1 MVKNYLKIAIRN
13 LFKNKGIS
21 FINIFGLSAGMAV
34 TMLIGLWI
42 WNELSYDKYHA
53 NYDRIAQVWQRE
65 TAGEQSG
72 AYNAMPIPL
81 AAELRSSYPN
91 DFKQVVLA
99 SNGTHTVAFGDKKFT
114 SMGAFME
121 SGGPAL
127 FSLKILKGN
136 GETALKEP
144 ASVLLSATFAKSL
157 FGDKDPMDQLIKL
170 DNNSQLNVKVTGV
183 YDDLPDNTTF
193 AGTNYIMPWELF
205 VTKWDWVR
213 NSKDNWTFNSM
224 AVFVQLADHAD
235 IDKVSQKIKN
245 IKTLHAKPEPGFKVD
260 LFLHPMRKWHLYSA
274 FENGVNTGGQIRY
287 VRLFGIIGIFVLL
300 LACINFMNLSTAR
313 SEKRAKEVG
322 IRKAVGSMRGQLIWQ
337 FLSESVLVA
346 GFSFIL
352 SLLVV
357 LLVLPWFNQVADKH
371 LGILWSSP
379 VFWLCGIGFSLF
391 TGLLAG
397 SYPALYLSSFQ
408 PLKVLKG
415 TFRAGRFAAVPRK
428 TLIVVQFTVSIILI
442 IGTIVIYRQIQ
453 FAKDLPVGYTRDGLL
468 SIRMTT
474 PEIYSNYEVIRSELR
489 NSGAVTEVSES
500 QGPITDIWTSSGGF
514 EWKGRKPDQ
523 QQGFSVIG
531 AKFGYGKVV
540 DWRFIAGR
548 DFSMQFATDS
558 MGLILNEAAAKYMG
572 LEHPVGEIIR
582 KDSMQ
587 YHVLGVVKNMI
598 MASPYEPV
606 RPAIYYLLKEGG
618 NFINLRVNPE
628 VSTTK
633 ALASIEQ
640 VMKKYN
646 PAAPFEYQFADLEY
660 AKKFSEEER
669 IGQLS
674 TFFAVLAIM
683 ISCLG
688 LFGLATFL
696 AEQRTKEIGIRK
708 VMGASVFQLW
718 QMLSKDFVI
727 LVSISCCLAIPVAW
741 YCLHQWLMQYYYHT
755 TIVWEIFAVTGAGA
769 LLIALA
775 TVSYQAAKAAMANPV
790 KSLRAE

>member
-1 MVKNYLKIAIRN
+1 MIKNYLKIAIRN

-53 NYDRIAQVWQRE
+53 HYDRIAQVWQRE
-65 TAGEQSG
+65 TTGEQSD

-81 AAELRSSYPN
+81 AAALRSSYPN

-99 SNGTHTVAFGDKKFT
+99 SLGTHTVAFADKKFT

-121 SGGPAL
+121 SGAPAL
-127 FSLKILKGN
+127 FSLKILKGS

-144 ASVLLSATFAKSL
+144 GSMLLSASFARSL

-183 YDDLPDNTTF
+183 YADLPDNTTLS
-193 AGTNYIMPWELF
+193 GMNYIMPWELL

-213 NSKDNWTFNSM
+213 NAKDNWNFNSM
-224 AVFVQLADHAD
+224 RLFVQLADHAD
-235 IDKVSQKIKN
+235 IDNVSRKIKN
-245 IKTLHAKPEPGFKVD
+245 VTTLHAKPEPGFKID
-260 LFLHPMRKWHLYSA
+260 LFLHPMRKWHLYSS

-322 IRKAVGSMRGQLIWQ
+322 IRKAIGSMRRQLIWQ

-346 GFSFIL
+346 GFSFVL
-352 SLLVV
+352 SLLIV
-357 LLVLPWFNQVADKH
+357 LMVLPWFNQVADKH
-371 LGILWSSP
+371 ITIPWSSP

-453 FAKDLPVGYTRDGLL
+453 FAKDLPVGYTRNGLL

-474 PEIYSNYEVIRSELR
+474 PEIYDNYEVIRNELR
-489 NSGAVTEVSES
+489 SSGAVTEMSES
-500 QGPITDIWTSSGGF
+500 QGPITDIWSSEGGF
-514 EWKGRKPDQ
+514 EWKGRRSDQ
-523 QQGFSVIG
+523 QQGFSTIG

-548 DFSMQFATDS
+548 DFSEQFATDS

-598 MASPYEPV
+598 MSSPYEPV

-618 NFINLRVNPE
+618 NFINLRISPNI
-628 VSTTK
+628 STAK

-640 VMKKYN
+640 VMQKYN
-646 PAAPFEYQFADLEY
+646 PAAPFEYQFADQEY

-674 TFFAVLAIM
+674 TFFAVLAIL

-688 LFGLATFL
+688 LFGLASFL

-718 QMLSKDFVI
+718 QMLSKDFII

-741 YCLHQWLMQYYYHT
+741 YFLHQWLKQYYYHT
-755 TIVWEIFAVTGAGA
+755 TIVWEIFALTGAGA
-769 LLIALA
+769 LLIALG

>member
-1 MVKNYLKIAIRN
+1 MVKNYLKIALRN

-53 NYDRIAQVWQRE
+53 HYDRIAQVWQRE
-65 TAGEQSG
+65 FTGEQSG
-72 AYNAMPIPL
+72 AYNSMPIPL
-81 AAELRSSYPN
+81 AAELRTSYAN

-99 SNGTHTVAFGDKKFT
+99 SIGTHTVSFGDKKFT

-121 SGGPAL
+121 NGAPEL
-127 FSLKILKGN
+127 FSLNILKGN
-136 GETALKEP
+136 QDVLKEP
-144 ASVLLSATFAKSL
+144 GSVLLSASFAKSL
-157 FGDKDPMDQLIKL
+157 FGDKDPMDQFIKL
-170 DNNSQLNVKVTGV
+170 DNNSKLGIKVTGV
-183 YDDLPDNTTF
+183 YEDLPENTTL
-193 AGTNYIMPWELF
+193 AGMNYIMPWELF
-205 VTKWDWVR
+205 VTNWDWVK
-213 NSKDNWTFNSM
+213 NSKDNWSFNSTRI
-224 AVFVQLADHAD
+224 FVQLADHAD
-235 IDKVSQKIKN
+235 PDKVSRKIKDV
-245 IKTLHAKPEPGFKVD
+245 KTLHAKAEPGFKVD
-260 LFLHPMRKWHLYSA
+260 LFLHPMSKWHLYST

-287 VRLFGIIGIFVLL
+287 VRLFGVIGIFVLL

-322 IRKAVGSMRGQLIWQ
+322 IRKAIGSMRGQLIWQ

-346 GFSFIL
+346 IFSFVL
-352 SLLVV
+352 SLLLV
-357 LLVLPWFNQVADKH
+357 LIVLPWFNHVADKH
-371 LGILWSSP
+371 IGILWNSP
-379 VFWLCGIGFSLF
+379 AFWLCGIGFSLF

-442 IGTIVIYRQIQ
+442 IGTIVIYRQIR
-453 FAKDLPVGYTRDGLL
+453 FAKDRPVGYTRNGLL
-468 SIRMTT
+468 SIQMTT
-474 PEIYSNYEVIRSELR
+474 PEIYSNYNVIRNTLLGNGTITEL
-489 NSGAVTEVSES
+489 SQS
-500 QGPITDIWTSSGGF
+500 QGPVTDIWSSEGGY

-523 QQGFSVIG
+523 QVGFSVIG
-531 AKFGYGKVV
+531 GKFGYGKVV
-540 DWRFIAGR
+540 DWQFIAGR
-548 DFSMQFATDS
+548 DFSEQFSTDS
-558 MGLILNEAAAKYMG
+558 MGLILNEAAAKYMR

-582 KDSMQ
+582 KDGKQ

-598 MASPYEPV
+598 MTSPYEPV
-606 RPAIYYLLKEGG
+606 RPAIYYLLKDGG
-618 NFINLRVNPE
+618 NFINIRINPN
-628 VSTTK
+628 VSTAS
-633 ALASIEQ
+633 ALAGIEQ
-640 VMKKYN
+640 VMQRYN
-646 PAAPFEYQFADLEY
+646 PAAPFEYKFADQEY
-660 AKKFSEEER
+660 AKKFREEER

-674 TFFAVLAIM
+674 TFFAVLAIL

-688 LFGLATFL
+688 LFGLASFL

-741 YCLHQWLMQYYYHT
+741 YCLHKWLMQYYYHT
-755 TIVWEIFAVTGAGA
+755 TIVWEIFAVTSTGA
-769 LLIALA
+769 LLIALL
-775 TVSYQAAKAAMANPV
+775 TVSYQATKAAMANPV

>member
-42 WNELSYDKYHA
+42 WNELSYDKYHVH
-53 NYDRIAQVWQRE
+53 YDRIAQVWQRE
-65 TAGEQSG
+65 TTGEQSD

-81 AAELRSSYPN
+81 AAELRSSYAN

-99 SNGTHTVAFGDKKFT
+99 SLGTHTVSFGDKKFT

-127 FSLKILKGN
+127 FSLKILKGSQA
-136 GETALKEP
+136 ALKEP
-144 ASVLLSATFAKSL
+144 GSVLLSASFARSL

-170 DNNSQLNVKVTGV
+170 DNNSQLNIKVTGV
-183 YDDLPDNTTF
+183 YEDLPDNTTL
-193 AGTNYIMPWELF
+193 AGMNYIIPWELF
-205 VTKWDWVR
+205 VSKWDWVK
-213 NSKDNWTFNSM
+213 NSKDNWSFNSM
-224 AVFVQLADHAD
+224 RVFVQLADNTD
-235 IDKVSQKIKN
+235 LDKVSLKIKDV
-245 IKTLHAKPEPGFKVD
+245 KTIHAKPEPGFKVD
-260 LFLHPMRKWHLYSA
+260 LFLHPMGKWHLYST

-287 VRLFGIIGIFVLL
+287 VRLFGMIGIFVLL

-322 IRKAVGSMRGQLIWQ
+322 IRKAIGSMRRQLISQ

-346 GFSFIL
+346 GFSFVL
-352 SLLVV
+352 SLLLV
-357 LLVLPWFNQVADKH
+357 LIVLPWFNQVADKH
-371 LGILWSSP
+371 IGILWSSP
-379 VFWLCGIGFSLF
+379 GFWLCGIGFSLF

-415 TFRAGRFAAVPRK
+415 TFRVGRLAAVPRK

-453 FAKDLPVGYTRDGLL
+453 FAKDLPVGYTRNGLL
-468 SIRMTT
+468 SIQMTT
-474 PEIYSNYEVIRSELR
+474 PEIYSNYNIIRTELR
-489 NSGAVTEVSES
+489 STGAITEMSES
-500 QGPITDIWTSSGGF
+500 QGPVTDIWSSAGGF

-540 DWRFIAGR
+540 DWRFVAGR
-548 DFSMQFATDS
+548 DFSEQFATDS

-572 LEHPVGEIIR
+572 LENPVGEIIR
-582 KDSMQ
+582 KDSMD

-598 MASPYEPV
+598 MTSPYEPV
-606 RPAIYYLLKEGG
+606 RPGIYYLLKEGG
-618 NFINLRVNPE
+618 NFINMRVNPQM
-628 VSTTK
+628 STTK
-633 ALASIEQ
+633 ALTAIEQ
-640 VMKKYN
+640 VMRKYN
-646 PAAPFEYQFADLEY
+646 PAAPFEYKFADQEY

-688 LFGLATFL
+688 LFGLASFL

-708 VMGASVFQLW
+708 ALGASVFQLW

-741 YCLHQWLMQYYYHT
+741 YCLHKWLMQYYYHT

>member
-1 MVKNYLKIAIRN
+1 MIKNYLKIAIRN

-53 NYDRIAQVWQRE
+53 HYDRIAQVWQRE
-65 TAGEQSG
+65 TTGEQSD

-81 AAELRSSYPN
+81 AAELRSGYPN
-91 DFKQVVLA
+91 DFKQVVLV
-99 SNGTHTVAFGDKKFT
+99 SPGTHTVAFGDKKFT

-121 SGGPAL
+121 SGAPAL
-127 FSLKILKGN
+127 FSLKILKGS

-144 ASVLLSATFAKSL
+144 GSMLLSASFARSL

-183 YDDLPDNTTF
+183 YEDLPDNTTL
-193 AGTNYIMPWELF
+193 AGMNYIMPWELL

-213 NSKDNWTFNSM
+213 NAKDNWSFNSM
-224 AVFVQLADHAD
+224 RLFVQLADHVD

-245 IKTLHAKPEPGFKVD
+245 VKTLHAKPEPGFKVD
-260 LFLHPMRKWHLYSA
+260 LFLHPMRKWHLYST

-322 IRKAVGSMRGQLIWQ
+322 IRKAIGSMRRQLIWQ

-346 GFSFIL
+346 GFSFVL
-352 SLLVV
+352 SLLIV
-357 LLVLPWFNQVADKH
+357 LMVLPWFNQVADKH
-371 LGILWSSP
+371 ITMLWSSP

-453 FAKDLPVGYTRDGLL
+453 FAKDLPVGYTRNGLL

-474 PEIYSNYEVIRSELR
+474 PEIYSNYDVIRNELR
-489 NSGAVTEVSES
+489 SSGAVTEMSES
-500 QGPITDIWTSSGGF
+500 QGPITDIWSSEGGF
-514 EWKGRKPDQ
+514 EWKGRRPDQ
-523 QQGFSVIG
+523 QQGFSAIG

-540 DWRFIAGR
+540 DWRFISGR
-548 DFSMQFATDS
+548 DFSEQFATDS

-598 MASPYEPV
+598 MSSPYEPV

-618 NFINLRVNPE
+618 NFINLRINPDI
-628 VSTTK
+628 STAK
-633 ALASIEQ
+633 ALGAIEQ
-640 VMKKYN
+640 VMQKYN
-646 PAAPFEYQFADLEY
+646 PAAPFEYQFADQEY

-674 TFFAVLAIM
+674 TFFAVLAIL

-688 LFGLATFL
+688 LFGLASFL

-718 QMLSKDFVI
+718 QMLSKDFII

-741 YCLHQWLMQYYYHT
+741 YSLHQWLMQYYYHT
-755 TIVWEIFAVTGAGA
+755 TIVWEIFVVTGAGA

>member
-13 LFKNKGIS
+13 LLKNKGIS

-53 NYDRIAQVWQRE
+53 HYDRIAQVWQRE
-65 TAGEQSG
+65 TTNEQSS
-72 AYNAMPIPL
+72 AYSSMPIPL

-99 SNGTHTVAFGDKKFT
+99 SNGTHTVAFGDKKMN

-121 SGGPAL
+121 SGGLDL

-144 ASVLLSATFAKSL
+144 GSVLLSATFAKSL
-157 FGDKDPMDQLIKL
+157 FGDKDPMDQVIKL

-183 YDDLPDNTTF
+183 YEDLPDNTTF
-193 AGTNYIMPWELF
+193 AGTNYIIPWELF
-205 VTKWDWVR
+205 VTKWDWVK
-213 NSKDNWTFNSM
+213 NAKDNWTFNSM
-224 AVFVQLADHAD
+224 GVYVQLADHAD
-235 IDKVSQKIKN
+235 IDKVSQKIKDV
-245 IKTLHAKPEPGFKVD
+245 KTLHAKPEAGFKVD
-260 LFLHPMRKWHLYSA
+260 LFLHPMRKWHLYST

-287 VRLFGIIGIFVLL
+287 VKLFGIIGIFVLL

-322 IRKAVGSMRGQLIWQ
+322 IRKAIGSMRRQLIGQ
-337 FLSESVLVA
+337 FLSESVLIA
-346 GFSFIL
+346 GFSFVL
-352 SLLVV
+352 SLLLV
-357 LLVLPWFNQVADKH
+357 LIVLPWFNHVADKH
-371 LGILWSSP
+371 IGILWSSP

-428 TLIVVQFTVSIILI
+428 TLIVIQFTVSIILI

-474 PEIYSNYEVIRSELR
+474 PEIYSNYEVIRNELKS
-489 NSGAVTEVSES
+489 SGAITEMSES
-500 QGPITDIWTSSGGF
+500 QGPVTDIWSSEGGY
-514 EWKGRKPDQ
+514 EWRGRKPDQ
-523 QQGFSVIG
+523 QVGFAVIG
-531 AKFGYGKVV
+531 GKFGYGKVV

-548 DFSMQFATDS
+548 DFSEQFATDS
-558 MGLILNEAAAKYMG
+558 MGLILNEAAAKYMN

-582 KDSMQ
+582 KDGMQ

-598 MASPYEPV
+598 MTSPYEPV

-618 NFINLRVNPE
+618 NFINLRINPNI
-628 VSTTK
+628 STSK
-633 ALASIEQ
+633 ALASIEK
-640 VMKKYN
+640 VMQKYN
-646 PAAPFEYQFADLEY
+646 PAAPFEYQFADQEY

-674 TFFAVLAIM
+674 TFFAALAIL

-688 LFGLATFL
+688 LFGLASFL

-718 QMLSKDFVI
+718 QMLSKDFI
-727 LVSISCCLAIPVAW
+727 LLVSISCCLAIPVAW
-741 YCLHQWLMQYYYHT
+741 YALHQWLMQYYYHT

-769 LLIALA
+769 LMIALA